1 MVKLCK
7 TPNPMSSKSIL
18 SILLI
23 EDNPGDVR
31 LINELLIENTS
42 LHHQLHVANSLG
54 EGCNLLKNHE
64 FTVILLDLN
73 LPDSCGK
80 DTFNTVF
87 QNARNIP
94 IILITGLQDVEQV
107 LSYIKEGAQDY
118 VIKADLNSNLLLK
131 TIHFAIERK
140 KLMNELVQK
149 TKTLQQTMNYF
160 TDRELKM
167 IELKKEIN
175 ELIIKQGGEKKYLRN
190 DSINS

>member
-1 MVKLCK
+1 
-7 TPNPMSSKSIL
+7 MSSKSIL

-73 LPDSCGK
+73 LPDSSGK

-87 QNARNIP
+87 QDARNIP

-107 LSYIKEGAQDY
+107 LS
-118 VIKADLNSNLLLK
+118 
-131 TIHFAIERK
+131 
-140 KLMNELVQK
+140 
-149 TKTLQQTMNYF
+149 
-160 TDRELKM
+160 
-167 IELKKEIN
+167 
-175 ELIIKQGGEKKYLRN
+175 
-190 DSINS
+190 